1 MLEKV
6 LVLFLASVTFG
17 QRLEEPVDPPHPY
30 SFSYDFTNE
39 FGTRLAQAES
49 GDENNVKTGTYSYS
63 EANGIYRTVNYIAD
77 KDGFRVTVDTNEP
90 GTKSSAPADV
100 VINSQAADAP
110 PPPVTA
116 VRTPSVV
123 AAPAPAPPTVAQVQP
138 ARFVAPFATPRAT
151 PVRFRVLRPTTANVP
166 APPAAP
172 PSRNGG
178 GSSAASFTIGNNPPL
193 SYTLGRNP

>member
-1 MLEKV
+1 MLAKV
-6 LVLFLASVTFG
+6 LFLFLASVTFG

-100 VINSQAADAP
+100 IINSQAADVP
-110 PPPVTA
+110 PQTVTA
-116 VRTPSVV
+116 ARTPSVV
-123 AAPAPAPPTVAQVQP
+123 AAPAPAPPTVAAVQP
-138 ARFVAPFATPRAT
+138 ARYVAPITIQRAA
-151 PVRFRVLRPTTANVP
+151 PVRLRVLRPTPANVP
-166 APPAAP
+166 AAPAP
-172 PSRNGG
+172 LSRNGG
-178 GSSAASFTIGNNPPL
+178 GNSAASFTLGNNPPL